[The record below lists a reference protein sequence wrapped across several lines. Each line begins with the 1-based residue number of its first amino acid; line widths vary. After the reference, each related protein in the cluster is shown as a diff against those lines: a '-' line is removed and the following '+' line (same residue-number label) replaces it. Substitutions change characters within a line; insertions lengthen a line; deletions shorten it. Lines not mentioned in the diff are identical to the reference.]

1 MLKNIKKI
9 REDKKLG
16 VNELSRI
23 SGVNAS
29 YISALERGE
38 KKNPTVTTLKKIAKA
53 LDVTVDELLQSEPV
67 IDEKLKEW
75 DFKGVNLML
84 GDNIKLLREARKIS
98 LSKLAR
104 LADISPGYLSD
115 IEKGNK
121 TSPSIDVLEKL
132 ASILDVNVELFFK
145 KDLDEVIGLPV
156 TDEKLNEWDEKY
168 ADLKEEIIVPL
179 EDKFKTVEDALQFLL
194 SQNVIMSDLN
204 LEDLSN
210 ERKIEFANEIYIVM
224 KMLAPKY
231 K

>member
-1 MLKNIKKI
+1 
-9 REDKKLG
+9 
-16 VNELSRI
+16 
-23 SGVNAS
+23 
-29 YISALERGE
+29 
-38 KKNPTVTTLKKIAKA
+38 
-53 LDVTVDELLQSEPV
+53 
-67 IDEKLKEW
+67 
-75 DFKGVNLML
+75 ML
-84 GDNIKLLREARKIS
+84 GENIKLLREARKIS

-132 ASILDVNVELFFK
+132 ASILDVKVELFFK
-145 KDLDEVIGLPV
+145 EDLDEVIGLPV

-168 ADLKEEIIVPL
+168 ADLKEEIIIPL

-210 ERKIEFANEIYIVM
+210 ERKMEFANEIYTMM
-224 KMLAPKY
+224 KMLSPKY
-231 K
+231 KK